1 MSKNRSAPLH
11 LLLGLVIWSAW
22 FVFLYA
28 GLSLACEFAPPA
40 ATEGSRTWINGVMI
54 AFAIVVTGGLLYTS
68 YRFSRA
74 GLDAT
79 SGLSSSTWAF
89 LHRVSLS
96 VYLVSA
102 AAAFA
107 LVIPALFLPPCA

>member
-11 LLLGLVIWSAW
+11 LVLGLVIWFAW

-28 GLSLACEFAPPA
+28 GLSLACEFASPA
-40 ATEGSRTWINGVMI
+40 DAGGARTWINGVMI
-54 AFAIVVTGGLLYTS
+54 ACAMGVTGGLLYTS

-79 SGLSSSTWAF
+79 AGLSGSARVF

-96 VYLVSA
+96 VYLVAA

-107 LVIPALFLPPCA
+107 LAVPVLFLPPCA